1 MTAGGQGYAQARRC
15 ASRWLCVAV
24 CTWYGAASLA
34 TEPELASQQRL
45 QLLLEQ
51 ARLRAT
57 SQTAS
62 SLAVK
67 TLPSPAR
74 LLERTQLLASAEA
87 ALARSDV
94 ALAQQDFER
103 AALIA
108 HAADTEMGLV
118 RAHMQAGQ
126 YRRALAFGAHTAG
139 AHLDVVGGAAL
150 YAWLLHL
157 GGQEA
162 AAKRMLA
169 DALTRSPSHPL
180 LIVAQTQLQSAH
192 PLANGLLLQTPV
204 RMAPY
209 GSQAGLPAKAR
220 VAASGVLFDGGRRVL
235 VPLATLRSPQR
246 LWVRNGLGQLAP
258 AQLEKKLPQLNVATL
273 RLGSALPMDAP
284 LPLADKDAF
293 PGSVGF
299 AVEYTA
305 SLNAAP
311 QWPLLS
317 TGFLGEPS
325 ADGKTRALGIALAAG
340 PRGSPVFDN
349 MGRLVGMALPPTA
362 DKNQLVT
369 ASQLH
374 AAVGEP
380 MGKLTVATAR
390 ERMSADQLYETA
402 LPNTVQVISVP

>member
-1 MTAGGQGYAQARRC
+1 M
-15 ASRWLCVAV
+15 
-24 CTWYGAASLA
+24 
-34 TEPELASQQRL
+34 
-45 QLLLEQ
+45 EQ
-51 ARLRAT
+51 ARLRAA
-57 SQTAS
+57 SQSAS
-62 SLAVK
+62 SPAVQ

-126 YRRALAFGAHTAG
+126 YRRALVFGAHTAG
-139 AHLDVVGGAAL
+139 AHLDVAGGAAL

-169 DALTRSPSHPL
+169 DALARSPSHPM
-180 LIVAQTQLQSAH
+180 LIAAQTQLRSAH
-192 PLANGLLLQTPV
+192 PLASGLLLQTPV

-209 GSQAGLPAKAR
+209 GSQAGLPATAR
-220 VAASGVLFDGGRRVL
+220 VVASGLLFDGGRRVL
-235 VPLATLRSPQR
+235 VPLATLRTRQL

-273 RLGSALPMDAP
+273 RLGSTLPMQAP
-284 LPLADKDAF
+284 LPLADKNAF

-305 SLNAAP
+305 SPNAAP

-340 PRGSPVFDN
+340 PRGGPVFDN
-349 MGRLVGMALPPTA
+349 LGRLVGVALA
-362 DKNQLVT
+362 SSSGKNQWVSAL
-369 ASQLH
+369 QLY

-380 MGKLTVATAR
+380 MGKLTLATAR
-390 ERMSADQLYETA
+390 ERMALDQLYETA
-402 LPNTVQVISVP
+402 LPNTVQVISTP